1 MMVEI
6 SKLYKEPSSVNNLKL
21 SHETALNLRVSNKVQ
36 RWNAKLPM
44 EVTEFPIVALV
55 MLLQLKNAYSP
66 MVVTEFGI
74 STPVSLLQPMKADSP
89 MEMTE
94 FGIVTLVNWVK
105 QYAK

>member
-1 MMVEI
+1 
-6 SKLYKEPSSVNNLKL
+6 
-21 SHETALNLRVSNKVQ
+21 
-36 RWNAKLPM
+36 
-44 EVTEFPIVALV
+44 
-55 MLLQLKNAYSP
+55 

-74 STPVSLLQPMKADSP
+74 ATLVSLLQPMKAHSP